1 MSTTEEVKA
10 PGSVLRHWLGAVF
23 GWAWTAVLWRW
34 LPPLLVLALVWL
46 PEWLHFQI
54 DRTPVPVAQ
63 VEKHQGKP
71 SDALL
76 RELAAIDLAELE
88 QLSLDARQM
97 ASAITRGSVE
107 IAGLSNGPQRIVGF
121 PQDLQTGPPSYQ
133 LFIASLSLERLLLQ
147 AYERS
152 GNADWF
158 QLALR
163 RVLDFASHE
172 AARRHDVAFL
182 WNDHAIAARAAV
194 VIELWRLVRQQ
205 PELLQQHGPSLLSL
219 AQRQGRW
226 LADPGHFTAR
236 TNHGVMQ
243 NIGLLQLAAAF
254 PDLPESQHWRQ
265 LAQERLELQLAF
277 YVSPEGVVLEHS
289 AGYHAM
295 GTQLLTHALR
305 LIELNGLSVSPRMRS
320 AVQGSQAVMQQ
331 LRRPDGT
338 LPATGNTSA
347 GVQFA
352 LPDGIAAL
360 DSRADALYPVA
371 GWALWWDHADPG
383 HAETQFG
390 IHWGYH
396 PGHGH
401 KHADEGGVHLWHK
414 GVDWIT
420 STGYWP
426 YGARLLEDAYGWR
439 GSNATH
445 GKGEPFQSRRVTQ
458 LIGSGR
464 NELSRFIHVERQRAD
479 GASLSRQVLQ
489 LSPKRWLIIDHIDA
503 LPQAELLWTLAPG
516 IDLLPIGRKGE
527 YTAIHGPSGQRLRLQ
542 LMLDSGE
549 APPIRQLRG
558 SESPFGGWVVVQRIP
573 RAAQA
578 LEVSI
583 KGPTATLLTLLELDP
598 SDVPAEIAWQRP
610 PDAAAAH
617 WQLALGSAWV
627 TRQGQQLRVEGDGP
641 QRELLLQPP
650 PATVPA
656 EVAAIRAGFAQAL
669 DRYPAWR
676 NLVFYRVRVSKAL
689 VAMALSLELLAWA
702 TRRWVNRP
710 SPPQQRLGLIAC
722 WLGWAALGAY
732 LHFFY
737 FV

>member
-1 MSTTEEVKA
+1 M
-10 PGSVLRHWLGAVF
+10 
-23 GWAWTAVLWRW
+23 
-34 LPPLLVLALVWL
+34 VWL

-54 DRTPVPVAQ
+54 DRTPVPALLL
-63 VEKHQGKP
+63 EKHQGKP

-88 QLSLDARQM
+88 QLSLDARQI

-107 IAGLSNGPQRIVGF
+107 IAGLSNGPQPIVGF

-133 LFIASLSLERLLLQ
+133 LFVASLSLERLLLQ

-152 GNADWF
+152 GNAEWF

-163 RVLDFASHE
+163 RVLDFAGHE

-194 VIELWRLVRQQ
+194 LIELWRLVRQQ
-205 PELLQQHGPSLLSL
+205 PELLQQHGQNLLSA

-226 LADPGHFTAR
+226 LADPGHFTVR

-277 YVSPEGVVLEHS
+277 YVSSEGVVLEHS

-305 LIELNGLSVSPRMRS
+305 LIELNGLSASSRMHA

-352 LPDGIAAL
+352 LPHGIAAT
-360 DSRADALYPVA
+360 DSPADALYAVA
-371 GWALWWDHADPG
+371 GWALWWSHSGAGQTD
-383 HAETQFG
+383 TQFG
-390 IHWGYH
+390 LHWGYH

-401 KHADEGGVHLWHK
+401 KHADEGGVHLWRQ
-414 GVDWIT
+414 GIDWIT

-426 YGARLLEDAYGWR
+426 YGAKLLEDAYGWR

-445 GKGEPFQSRRVTQ
+445 EKGESFHSRRVTQ
-458 LIGSGR
+458 LIASGR
-464 NELSRFIHVERQRAD
+464 NGHSRFVHVERQRSD
-479 GASLSRQVLQ
+479 GTRLSRQVLQ

-503 LPQAELLWTLAPG
+503 LPQAELLWTLGPG
-516 IDLLPIGRKGE
+516 IDLLPIGKKGE
-527 YTAIHGPSGQRLRLQ
+527 YVAVHGASGQRLRLQ
-542 LMLDSGE
+542 LLSGSGE
-549 APPIRQLRG
+549 APPTRQLRG

-573 RAAQA
+573 RAAHA

-583 KGPTATLLTLLELDP
+583 EGPTAALLTLVELDP
-598 SDVPAEIAWQRP
+598 NDIPAEIEWQRP
-610 PDAAAAH
+610 PTADGAH
-617 WQLALGSAWV
+617 WQLTLGSTRV

-641 QRELLLQPP
+641 QSALLLQPP
-650 PATVPA
+650 PATVAA

-689 VAMALSLELLAWA
+689 VAMALALEFLAWA

-710 SPPQQRLGLIAC
+710 SPSHQRLGLIAY
-722 WLGWAALGAY
+722 WLAWTVLGVY
-732 LHFFY
+732 LQFFY